1 MYSLG
6 GAGGAPREA
15 DTCLP
20 SPLNRVHLK
29 SDVAGESLQAVS
41 KKTLGTFAERL
52 VLPSLTHQS
61 LPPPREAGTV
71 IDSV

>member
-6 GAGGAPREA
+6 GGGAPREA

-29 SDVAGESLQAVS
+29 SDVAGESLQAMN
-41 KKTLGTFAERL
+41 KKTLGTFA
-52 VLPSLTHQS
+52 
-61 LPPPREAGTV
+61 
-71 IDSV
+71 